1 MINLS
6 KLLGFRLLHQATA
19 KLACAGKDIN
29 NLGSV
34 AAFVAL
40 LGELKRFSIVV
51 WLSSL
56 QQLLLHFFGLGL
68 AVPVDGEDASVAVLE
83 DRVEI

>member
-19 KLACAGKDIN
+19 KLASAGKDIY

-34 AAFVAL
+34 GAFVAL
-40 LGELKRFSIVV
+40 LGELKSFSIVA

-56 QQLLLHFFGLGL
+56 HQHLLHFFGLGL
-68 AVPVDGEDASVAVLE
+68 AVPVDGEDTTVAVLE